1 MCIRDS
7 ITFAPRF
14 SPDGRDVVYSMAE
27 NGNTDI
33 YVVSA
38 SGGSPRRLTATP
50 GADTSPSYSPDGRRI
65 VFESD
70 RSGNQQLYMMDAD
83 GSVSYTHLTLP
94 TSDLV

>member
-1 MCIRDS
+1 VLLYDVASGQERLLIPGDH

-14 SPDGRDVVYSMAE
+14 SPDGRDVVFSMAE

-50 GADTSPSYSPDGRRI
+50 GADTSPAIRPTGRRI

-70 RSGNQQLYMMDAD
+70 RSA
-83 GSVSYTHLTLP
+83 
-94 TSDLV
+94 TSSL